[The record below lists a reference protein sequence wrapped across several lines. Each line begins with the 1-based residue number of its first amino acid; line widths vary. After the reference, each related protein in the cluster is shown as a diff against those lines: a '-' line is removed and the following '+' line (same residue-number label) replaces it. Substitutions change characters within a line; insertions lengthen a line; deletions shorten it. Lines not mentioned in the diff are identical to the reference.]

1 MGEGTARSLFFEAGH
16 VLGASSAGALARL
29 KQNDQPKLAARRG
42 FGERPPVCVGVRPQH
57 QRSLMKT
64 YAALLVLAC
73 AATACDKGADSS
85 ITTTTSS
92 NLPGNAA
99 ANTSINKRD
108 QFGKVT
114 PMDQGNNSTD
124 LTTTA
129 NIRKALMADDSLSTE
144 AKNIK
149 VITGNGVITLRGP
162 VKTEAEK
169 SSIAAKAQ
177 ATAGTNRVDNQIDVE
192 APTH

>member
-1 MGEGTARSLFFEAGH
+1 
-16 VLGASSAGALARL
+16 
-29 KQNDQPKLAARRG
+29 
-42 FGERPPVCVGVRPQH
+42 
-57 QRSLMKT
+57 MKT

-73 AATACDKGADSS
+73 AAAACDKGADPS

-99 ANTSINKRD
+99 ANTSINQRD

-129 NIRKALMADDSLSTE
+129 NIRKALMADDTLSTE

-162 VKTEAEK
+162 VKTDAEK
-169 SSIAAKAQ
+169 LSIAAKAQ